1 MNAGQHRMPAKA
13 LGEAKGVL
21 VRANSCRMLWRY

>member
-13 LGEAKGVL
+13 LGEAKGVR
-21 VRANSCRMLWRY
+21 VRANSCRMLL